1 MYFCVY
7 LSHWFSGFS
16 GCQVHVRHVCPAV
29 AQQLGHLQLCPVL
42 CSPAIQRFPILP
54 GRIAVPHPVVCQR
67 PGIRP
72 LVRTVLPKE
81 RLKSM
86 NIGIR
91 GHIVWH
97 EQLMPPPDGSFSIP
111 QCLFGC
117 CRRHRHAPD
126 TSTLA
131 LDRQQSR
138 PLPRL
143 HGNRIKTADLM
154 DAQTD
159 IKGERGNICIVSPV
173 GFPTGCHEGRK
184 LLRRP
189 VPVNPLKLSALQRRL
204 IG

>member
-1 MYFCVY
+1 
-7 LSHWFSGFS
+7 
-16 GCQVHVRHVCPAV
+16 
-29 AQQLGHLQLCPVL
+29 
-42 CSPAIQRFPILP
+42 
-54 GRIAVPHPVVCQR
+54 
-67 PGIRP
+67 
-72 LVRTVLPKE
+72 
-81 RLKSM
+81 M

-97 EQLMPPPDGSFSIP
+97 EQLMPPPVGSFSIP

-143 HGNRIKTADLM
+143 HGSRIKTADLM